1 MTIDE
6 AIKNREEC
14 LKYLEGIGKSAC
26 PECVEAVR
34 LSVKALK
41 AMKSENFGE
50 SNTIADHFREPTK
63 MVPMELEQLQ
73 EMDGQ
78 PAYWM
83 DDDSWGIISVD
94 SVGMFAGIPFFMGR
108 KQKVNFTYDIAKRG
122 IELYAYP
129 PYHIDRETWEPCL
142 FCCEKTK
149 GRKTLAFDSAGDAV
163 TIEIDGTKAAIESDS
178 MGFIVK
184 FCPECGRLLTDEAWN
199 ELEKRLR
206 W

>member
-14 LKYLEGIGKSAC
+14 LKYLEVIGKNAC
-26 PECVEAVR
+26 PECVEAMR
-34 LSVKALK
+34 WSVKALK
-41 AMKSENFGE
+41 AMKSENSYSPG
-50 SNTIADHFREPTK
+50 
-63 MVPMELEQLQ
+63 
-73 EMDGQ
+73 
-78 PAYWM
+78 
-83 DDDSWGIISVD
+83 
-94 SVGMFAGIPFFMGR
+94 
-108 KQKVNFTYDIAKRG
+108 
-122 IELYAYP
+122 
-129 PYHIDRETWEPCL
+129 HIDRETWEPCL

-184 FCPECGRLLTDEAWN
+184 FCPECGRPLTDEAWN